1 MKDFGKST
9 TTLAPFVP
17 GLPDAA
23 DTPAM
28 WTEDGP
34 MFAVSL
40 NGWVEHDE
48 ETGELDYTV
57 PPFVFILGRINM
69 LRNVN

>member
-1 MKDFGKST
+1 MKDFEEST
-9 TTLAPFVP
+9 TGFAPFIP
-17 GLPDAA
+17 GLPDLA

-34 MFAVSL
+34 MFVASL
-40 NGWVEHDE
+40 CGWVEHEAD
-48 ETGELDYTV
+48 GELDYTV
-57 PPFVFILGRINM
+57 PPFAFILGRIAM